1 MSENKRIT
9 LNEYV
14 EAIMSKEHIVNMSEL
29 LEYLIRQEK
38 IIMRSSIEKALNN
51 AQMHKT
57 QEHTI

>member
-57 QEHTI
+57 QENL

>member
-14 EAIMSKEHIVNMSEL
+14 EAIMSKEHISDMSEL

-57 QEHTI
+57 QENL

>member
-1 MSENKRIT
+1 MSENKKIT

-38 IIMRSSIEKALNN
+38 IIIRSSIEKALNN

-57 QEHTI
+57 QENL

>member
-1 MSENKRIT
+1 MSDNKRIT

-57 QEHTI
+57 QENL

>member
-38 IIMRSSIEKALNN
+38 IIIRSSIEKALNN

-57 QEHTI
+57 QENL

>member
-14 EAIMSKEHIVNMSEL
+14 EAIMSKEHISDMPEL
-29 LEYLIRQEK
+29 LEYLRRQEK
-38 IIMRSSIEKALNN
+38 IIIRSSIEKALNN

-57 QEHTI
+57 QENL

>member
-14 EAIMSKEHIVNMSEL
+14 EAIISKEHIGNMSEL

-57 QEHTI
+57 QENL

>member
-38 IIMRSSIEKALNN
+38 IIMCSSIEKALNN

-57 QEHTI
+57 QENL

>member
-14 EAIMSKEHIVNMSEL
+14 EAIMSKEHFSDMSEL
-29 LEYLIRQEK
+29 LKYLIRQEK
-38 IIMRSSIEKALNN
+38 IISRSSIEKALNN

-57 QEHTI
+57 QENL

>member
-29 LEYLIRQEK
+29 LV
-38 IIMRSSIEKALNN
+38 
-51 AQMHKT
+51 
-57 QEHTI
+57 

>member
-14 EAIMSKEHIVNMSEL
+14 EAIISKEHIVNMSEL
-29 LEYLIRQEK
+29 LEYLRRQEK
-38 IIMRSSIEKALNN
+38 IIIRSSIEKALNN

-57 QEHTI
+57 QENL

>member
-38 IIMRSSIEKALNN
+38 IIMLSSIEKALNN

-57 QEHTI
+57 QENL

>member
-38 IIMRSSIEKALNN
+38 IIMRSSIEKAINN

-57 QEHTI
+57 QENL